1 MRILSTADVSDQHD
15 VRTIISVEDDNG
27 QQVDVMC
34 KYKYGTGLREVLWY
48 VMDPV
53 PEEVNQTNVIQF
65 AQSSVRDS
73 Y

>member
-27 QQVDVMC
+27 RQVDVMR